1 MDGPTPVELDWETA
15 NRAHLSACLGVLKQQ
30 LRGAA
35 ATGAA
40 ISWPAALA
48 DRPPALAQVAR
59 QFGLSPFERDLLLLC
74 AGIELDAEIA
84 ALCAAVQGD
93 PSRPWPSF
101 GLALSTLQAPHW
113 SALAPNAPIRRWRLL
128 EIAPGPP
135 LTQAMLRVD
144 ERVLHYLA
152 GIALVDERVAQVLRR
167 LPPSM
172 VLPAAHAAI
181 AHALATAWR
190 HGGAEPPPVH
200 LCGPVA
206 DSLQIASAAAAMVGA
221 NAALLASEMLPAA
234 PAELDTVLTL
244 LRREAVLSDLGV
256 LVIDAESA
264 AESAGAPL
272 SRALNTL
279 DGRVVICDP
288 LGRRHGRRAA
298 MLLEVRHPPADEQ
311 QRAWE
316 AALGAPA
323 KSLAGQFSLGLADIA
338 AVSAEARARAPAT
351 EVPAMA
357 WDICRARLRARMDGL
372 AKRVQAEAGWAQLV
386 LPATET
392 ATLHAIAGQLRQRTT
407 VYHDW
412 GFAAPGG
419 RGLGISA
426 LFHGPSGTGKT
437 LAAEVLATELR
448 LDLYRIDLSSVVSK
462 WIGETEANLRRVFDT
477 AEESGAILL
486 FDEADA
492 LFGKRSEVKDSH
504 DRYAN
509 IEVSYLLQRM
519 EEYRGLAIL
528 TTNLKSAL
536 DQAFLR
542 RLRFFVQF
550 PFPDEAH
557 RAAIWRGV
565 FPPGVPTA
573 GLDPARLA
581 TLRTPGGNIR
591 SIALNAAF
599 LAADAGEPV
608 RMAHILAAARSEYAK
623 LERQISPS
631 EVIGWV

>member
-1 MDGPTPVELDWETA
+1 MEGPTPREPDWETA
-15 NRAHLSACLGVLKQQ
+15 NRARLSACLGALKQQ

-35 ATGAA
+35 ATGTV

-48 DRPPALAQVAR
+48 DRPPALAQVVR
-59 QFGLSPFERDLLLLC
+59 RFGLSPFERDLLLLC
-74 AGIELDAEIA
+74 AGIELDAEIP

-93 PSRPWPSF
+93 PGRPWPTF
-101 GLALSTLQAPHW
+101 GLALSALHAPHW
-113 SALAPNAPIRRWRLL
+113 GALAPNAPLRRWRLL

-135 LTQAMLRVD
+135 LTQAMLRID

-152 GIALVDERVAQVLRR
+152 GVALIDERLLPLLRR
-167 LPPSM
+167 LPPPAE
-172 VLPAAHAAI
+172 LPPTHDAI
-181 AHALATAWR
+181 ARALAAAWR

-206 DSLQIASAAAAMVGA
+206 DSVQIASAAAAMVGA
-221 NAALLASEMLPAA
+221 GAALLASEMLPAA
-234 PAELDTVLTL
+234 PAELDTLLTV
-244 LRREAVLSDLGV
+244 LRREAALSDLGV
-256 LVIDAESA
+256 FVIDAEA
-264 AESAGAPL
+264 AAAPL
-272 SRALNTL
+272 SRALNAL
-279 DGRVVICDP
+279 DGQIVICDP

-298 MLLEVRHPPADEQ
+298 MLLEVRHPPAEEQ
-311 QRAWE
+311 RRAWE
-316 AALGAPA
+316 AALGSPA
-323 KSLAGQFSLGLADIA
+323 ESLAGQFSLGLVDIA
-338 AVSAEARARAPAT
+338 AVSAEARARAATPEAPAL
-351 EVPAMA
+351 A

-372 AKRVQAEAGWAQLV
+372 ARRVQAEAGWAQLV
-386 LPATET
+386 LPAMET
-392 ATLHAIAGQLRQRTT
+392 VTLHAIAGQLRQRTT

-542 RLRFFVQF
+542 RLRFVVQF

-581 TLRTPGGNIR
+581 TLRAPGGNIR

-608 RMAHILAAARSEYAK
+608 RMTHILAAARSEYAK
-623 LERQISPS
+623 MERQISPS
-631 EVIGWV
+631 EVTGWV